1 MVQNAHVIAS
11 GGALV
16 LTGLLLCAASAM
28 AASDNVQGP
37 SLRNFP
43 TYWVQNRTAQ
53 DDFLQPLEGPGPVKG
68 PPGHHYIPNG
78 AGAQQTNRLA
88 DLSNPILQ
96 PWVRTQMQKTN
107 DAVNEGKVPFIA
119 RERCWTTGVPGW
131 DVFAHAAGMWVVQT
145 EKVIYLIQ
153 ELDQQVRRVYMD
165 VPHSANLKPSW
176 YGESVGHFEGDDL
189 VVDTIGMNDKSFVDN
204 YRTPHTDK
212 IHVVERFK
220 LIDKGNALQ
229 VAATVEDPGAYTMP
243 WTGIQR
249 WSLGPKR
256 DILEQ
261 VCAENSDEFFNYDV
275 VPIPRAE
282 KPDF

>member
-1 MVQNAHVIAS
+1 MSKRHAFVA
-11 GGALV
+11 G
-16 LTGLLLCAASAM
+16 LLCAGVTSAL
-28 AASDNVQGP
+28 AADGAAPAPHP

-53 DDFLQPLEGPGPVKG
+53 DDFLQPVTGAGPVQG

-88 DLSNPILQ
+88 DLTNPILK
-96 PWVRTQMQKTN
+96 PWVVEQMQKTN
-107 DAVNEGKVPFIA
+107 DAVNAGKVPFIA
-119 RERCWTTGVPGW
+119 RERCWSTGVPGW
-131 DVFAHAAGMWVVQT
+131 DIFAHAAGMWVVQT

-153 ELDQQVRRVYMD
+153 ELDQQVRRIYMN
-165 VPHSANLKPSW
+165 VPHSTNLKPSW

-204 YRTPHTDK
+204 YRTPHTDQ
-212 IHVVERFK
+212 IHVVERFQ
-220 LIDKGNALQ
+220 LIDNGNALQ
-229 VAATVEDPGAYTMP
+229 VTATVDDPGAYNMP

-249 WSLGPKR
+249 WSLGPPR
-256 DILEQ
+256 QILEQ
-261 VCAENSDEFFNYDV
+261 VCAENSDEFFAYDV